1 MPKVDILDTHILCQQ
16 GIRRFLSF
24 VEPKADLPYEEL
36 LFTLLVEDIKEPTLN
51 NLYKGEINKDT
62 MNTLWQWR

>member
-1 MPKVDILDTHILCQQ
+1 
-16 GIRRFLSF
+16 